1 MDAAYQPIWLADASA
16 VLGFEGLARP
26 APDRG
31 INGPGEAFDVAG
43 SIGRTVELDDLCRR
57 AVLAGAADLPPDALL
72 FVNVAPQSLDG
83 QRLAGDALAAEVR
96 AAGLEPE
103 RVVLEIT
110 ERFDGRIDRIVAE
123 ATRLRALGF
132 KLALD
137 DVGAGNSGL
146 QMMRELE
153 LDFVKIDRMVLVRAV
168 TDVTARAV
176 LVSVIAFARETGDV
190 RDRRGHRGRGDAGP
204 GPLAPARGGR
214 PAGGPGPPGLPAG
227 APRMRSSVPQPPS
240 REEQVLGSL

>member
-43 SIGRTVELDDLCRR
+43 SIGRSVELDDLCRR

-176 LVSVIAFARETGDV
+176 LVSVIAFARETGTFVIAEGIED
-190 RDRRGHRGRGDAGP
+190 DEM
-204 GPLAPARGGR
+204 LALARWPRPAEADLLGAQGLQGYLLGR
-214 PAGGPGPPGLPAG
+214 PG
-227 APRMRSSVPQPPS
+227 ALDAPEPRARTRNRS
-240 REEQVLGSL
+240 